1 MSRKTKAEL
10 LVDIDELTTEVKRLK
25 RTLEIRND
33 NIRMLL
39 DMSDEDQRHL
49 KLLEK
54 AHDDTIDTLIVRR
67 NERDHLFNEK
77 HELEETNRRRGGNSY
92 KCYKK
97 IYRLADRYFRFKRRH
112 DPGYFPGKAAREVW
126 EYCDT
131 YSDRFKYVPAQKTI
145 NKHLKK

>member
-49 KLLEK
+49 KLLEN

-97 IYRLADRYFRFKRRH
+97 ID
-112 DPGYFPGKAAREVW
+112 V
-126 EYCDT
+126 
-131 YSDRFKYVPAQKTI
+131 V
-145 NKHLKK
+145 